1 MSSSAHFMSLK
12 SIWEVSMSNVIRTA
26 LASLLIA
33 SFAPLATAGPA
44 TQYYP
49 RAGKPFSSAVR
60 VGDFVYISGVVG
72 TAADGTLPAD
82 FVTQATNAMNA
93 VAKQLQ
99 LAGAS
104 MDDVYRCTI
113 ALTNMDNWDAFN
125 AVYTKYFKP
134 DHYPVRMSFGVSS
147 LRGPAVEV
155 QCEAH
160 LGK

>member
-1 MSSSAHFMSLK
+1 MPN
-12 SIWEVSMSNVIRTA
+12 VSTIIRTA
-26 LASLLIA
+26 VAGLLIA
-33 SFAPLATAGPA
+33 SFSPLVTAGPA
-44 TQYYP
+44 IQYHP

-72 TAADGTLPAD
+72 AAPDGTFPTD
-82 FVTQATNAMNA
+82 FITQATNAMNA

-104 MDDVYRCTI
+104 MDDVYSCTI
-113 ALTNMDNWDAFN
+113 ALTNMDNWEAFN
-125 AVYTKYFKP
+125 SVYLKYFKP
-134 DHYPVRMSFGVSS
+134 DHYPVRMSFGVTS
-147 LRGPAVEV
+147 LRGAAVEV